1 MENEDDEIYETA
13 LLDTNWI
20 YEFEK
25 MDKDYET
32 FYLED
37 LRYVNLTIL
46 YINSSNEIA
55 KMKEERFF
63 MKKPNVISREEIL
76 GILKSNNNQNK
87 KTFHMMTI
95 LKYNIDLE
103 PLEVRKF
110 LLEKEKEKEKEKE
123 NRKIEAS
130 QYLSVIKNVDEI
142 HWNRS
147 ISMFH
152 NINTL
157 YIIFYENVDSNN
169 IQKDNNTK
177 NKTKRVYMNTP
188 SLSSHNKTLRKT
200 T

>member
-1 MENEDDEIYETA
+1 MENADDEIYETA

-25 MDKDYET
+25 IDKDYET

-55 KMKEERFF
+55 KMKEEKFF
-63 MKKPNVISREEIL
+63 MKNPNVISREEIL
-76 GILKSNNNQNK
+76 GILKRNNNQNK

-110 LLEKEKEKEKEKE
+110 LLE
-123 NRKIEAS
+123 NIKIDAS
-130 QYLSVIKNVDEI
+130 QYLSVIKYVDEI

-152 NINTL
+152 NINNL
-157 YIIFYENVDSNN
+157 YIIFYENVDTNN
-169 IQKDNNTK
+169 VPKDNNTK

>member
-46 YINSSNEIA
+46 YINSSNEIT

-63 MKKPNVISREEIL
+63 MKTPNVISREEIL
-76 GILKSNNNQNK
+76 GILKRNNNQNK

-110 LLEKEKEKEKEKE
+110 LLEKEKEKE

-169 IQKDNNTK
+169 IQKDNNTNTK
-177 NKTKRVYMNTP
+177 NKTKRVYMTP
-188 SLSSHNKTLRKT
+188 YSLSSHNKTLRKT